1 MWDTPQVWLGRGYI
15 RRVPVVLIAVGV
27 LLWLLALGLAFT
39 IFGVVSA
46 LLGFACIVAGA
57 VWLVA
62 RAISRAATH
71 SRMDQHT

>member
-1 MWDTPQVWLGRGYI
+1 MTAVRNSPPRCGWIGLHSESAGL
-15 RRVPVVLIAVGV
+15 LIAVGV

-57 VWLVA
+57 VSL
-62 RAISRAATH
+62 RS
-71 SRMDQHT
+71 